1 MLRKI
6 EDFQNGWSYESALT
20 QKVLDALTD
29 ASLSQAVNADHRTLG
44 RMAWHLTLTML
55 DVAKQLSVTVDG
67 PAMDAPVPTSAATIA
82 EAYNGTAASL
92 AAAIVGAWDDASLTK
107 IENVWGMQLPRGVVL
122 NFLMTHQSH
131 HRGQMTVLMRQ
142 AGLVVPGI
150 YGPAKEGWA
159 EHGAPAPAI

>member
-1 MLRKI
+1 MLRTI
-6 EDFQNGWSYESALT
+6 DDFKNGWAYESALT

-29 ASLSQAVNADHRTLG
+29 ASLAQAVHADHRTLG
-44 RMAWHLTLTML
+44 RMAWHLTLTVL
-55 DVAKQLSVTVDG
+55 DVAKQLDMTVAG
-67 PAMDAPVPTSAATIA
+67 PAMDAPVPTSAKTIA
-82 EAYNGTAASL
+82 DAYKESTASF
-92 AAAIVGAWDDASLTK
+92 AAAIVGAWDDASLTT

-159 EHGAPAPAI
+159 QHGAPAPAI